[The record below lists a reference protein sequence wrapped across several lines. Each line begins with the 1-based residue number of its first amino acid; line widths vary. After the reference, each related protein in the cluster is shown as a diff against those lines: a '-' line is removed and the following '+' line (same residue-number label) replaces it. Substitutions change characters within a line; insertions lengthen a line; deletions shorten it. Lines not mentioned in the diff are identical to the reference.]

1 MKKRFEKRLFA
12 GFLACISLISMFTL
26 LVLADIEPI
35 PGTDTYIYTLGQ
47 DVINSFPFADA
58 ADAVEGAIQIHFW
71 AGAFYSAPGVSA
83 TVTAY
88 DKTPWEGDANI
99 YLEGRF
105 AMTDGTVYEDQLY
118 GENRVYMNLESRL
131 WKYPLETRHY
141 SIATNYAADATSVLV
156 TSVGES

>member
-1 MKKRFEKRLFA
+1 MKKRFLKRVFVGA
-12 GFLACISLISMFTL
+12 LACISMFSIFA
-26 LVLADIEPI
+26 LVALADTTPI
-35 PGTDTYIYTLGQ
+35 AGTDTYIYTLGQ
-47 DVINSFPFADA
+47 DVINSFPFADET
-58 ADAVEGAIQIHFW
+58 DAVEGAIQIHFW

-88 DKTPWEGDANI
+88 DKTPWEGDTNI

-105 AMTDGTVYEDQLY
+105 TMTDGTVYEDQLY

-141 SIATNYAADATSVLV
+141 SIATNYAADVTSVLV